1 MKKSI
6 LTIAL
11 ALVATVGMA
20 QDKKGTEVK
29 PVYQPNMQMMVPIN
43 FKVTAQ
49 QLNNFLLVEQFGSQ
63 LDASD
68 KLTGAQITQLKTGHK
83 LVLDSINN
91 RFTAF
96 IKADQEKFTRDTTA
110 LYHPKPKK

>member
-1 MKKSI
+1 MKQLI
-6 LTIAL
+6 IITAL
-11 ALVATVGMA
+11 ALVATAGMA
-20 QDKKGTEVK
+20 QNKKPEQK
-29 PVYQPNMQMMVPIN
+29 SVYQPNMQMMVPIN

-63 LDASD
+63 LDGSD
-68 KLTGAQITQLKTGHK
+68 KLTGAQITQLKADHK

-96 IKADQEKFTRDTTA
+96 ILADRDKFTRDTTA
-110 LYHPKPKK
+110 LYHPKKK

>member
-1 MKKSI
+1 MKSI

-11 ALVATVGMA
+11 VFAALTSMA
-20 QDKKGTEVK
+20 QETRPK
-29 PVYQPNMQMMVPIN
+29 PQYTTNPQAPVQIN

-68 KLTGAQITQLKTGHK
+68 KLTGAQITQFKADHK
-83 LVLDSINN
+83 LVLDSLNN
-91 RFTAF
+91 RFNGF
-96 IKADQEKFTRDTTA
+96 ILADREKFTRDTTA
-110 LYHPKPKK
+110 LYHPKKK